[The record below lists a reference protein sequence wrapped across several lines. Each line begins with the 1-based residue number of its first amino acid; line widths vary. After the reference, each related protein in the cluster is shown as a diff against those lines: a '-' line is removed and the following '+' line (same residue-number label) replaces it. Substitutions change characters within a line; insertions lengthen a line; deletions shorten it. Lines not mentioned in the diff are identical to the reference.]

1 MLEVRAPSHSKRKLR
16 WVRATAIRD
25 AASLIRLRK
34 EIRFYAIFP
43 RMKNLDHTRRRFM
56 ATFAGAGLGSTLVPG
71 IVWARVQ
78 DAPTPKVTLAMIN
91 EALKLAGVEV
101 SEEEKTG
108 LVDGAN
114 RNLSGYDDLRK
125 LHIPPDVSPPFH
137 FSPVTPGM
145 TVSKAKQ
152 PFRLSAAPAV
162 KRPANLEDA
171 AFWPVRHLAELLR
184 TRQVTSLELTE
195 MYLARL
201 HRYNGLL
208 NNVVTFLDDHGRAEA
223 KRADQ
228 EIAAGKYKGPLHGIP
243 WGAKDIISLKG
254 HPTTWGSAPFKE
266 QVLDYDAT
274 VIEQLRDAGAVLI
287 AKVTT
292 GELAGG
298 DNWFGGQTKSPW
310 DPTQGSSGSSA
321 GPSSATAAGCIAFG
335 IGTETSG
342 SILSP
347 SARCGLA
354 GLRPTFGRVS
364 RYGVMAL
371 SWTQD
376 RLGPICRYAEDT
388 AIVMQA
394 ISKPDGRDMSVTDV
408 PFNWNASF
416 NIKAL
421 KVGIIQESFD
431 EITNASAKAN
441 ADKMLAT
448 FKQIGITQFIP
459 ITVPN
464 FTTSTGSFGVE
475 RTAYFDEHARAGR
488 MKGTRGG
495 TQSAGYLLPAPLYL
509 QQQRARMMMMMEL
522 QKATAHVDVYLVGSN
537 NTGVGGPGPR
547 PAGGAPEPPR
557 PPQPER
563 PQTPSQRH
571 FGYANLAGYPA
582 INLPNG
588 FADTGGPTN
597 AVIYGQPYRE
607 LEIIALAKAYQD
619 AAGFHLQKPA
629 KLDQPTTTQGQ

>member
-1 MLEVRAPSHSKRKLR
+1 MA
-16 WVRATAIRD
+16 AF
-25 AASLIRLRK
+25 AASGL
-34 EIRFYAIFP
+34 
-43 RMKNLDHTRRRFM
+43 
-56 ATFAGAGLGSTLVPG
+56 ATTLVPG
-71 IVWARVQ
+71 VLWARMQ
-78 DAPTPKVTLAMIN
+78 DSGAQRITLAMVN
-91 EALKLAGVEV
+91 EAMKLAGVDIAED
-101 SEEEKTG
+101 EKNG
-108 LVDGAN
+108 LVEAAN
-114 RNLSGYDDLRK
+114 RNLAGYDDIRK
-125 LHIPPDVSPPFH
+125 LHIPADVSPPFH

-145 TVSKAKQ
+145 SVSKTRQ
-152 PFRLSAAPAV
+152 PWRLSPAPSV
-162 KRPANLEDA
+162 KRPANLEDV
-171 AFWPVRHLAELLR
+171 AFWPVRHLAELIR
-184 TRQVTSLELTE
+184 TRQVTSLELTD

-208 NNVVTFLDDHGRAEA
+208 NNVVTFLDDYGRAEA
-223 KRADQ
+223 KRADA

-243 WGAKDIISLKG
+243 WGAKDIISVKG
-254 HPTTWGSAPFKE
+254 YPTTWGSAPFKD
-266 QVLDYDAT
+266 QVLDYDAS
-274 VIEQLRDAGAVLI
+274 VVELLRDAGAVLI

-388 AIVMQA
+388 AIVMLA
-394 ISKPDGRDMSVTDV
+394 IAKPDGRDMSVTDV
-408 PFNWNASF
+408 PFNWNAQF
-416 NIKAL
+416 DVKKL
-421 KVGIIQESFD
+421 RVGIIQESFD
-431 EITNASAKAN
+431 EITNPNAKAN
-441 ADKMLAT
+441 AEKMLAT
-448 FKQIGITQFIP
+448 FKQLGVTQFIP
-459 ITVPN
+459 ITVPEFSTN
-464 FTTSTGSFGVE
+464 TGSFNVE

-495 TQSAGYLLPAPLYL
+495 TQANGFLIPAPLYL

-537 NTGVGGPGPR
+537 STGMGGPAGPR
-547 PAGGAPEPPR
+547 PAGAAAETPR
-557 PPQPER
+557 PPQPQR
-563 PQTPSQRH
+563 PQSPSQRH

-582 INLPNG
+582 INIPNG
-588 FADTGGPTN
+588 FADTGTPTS
-597 AVIYGQPYRE
+597 AVIYAQPYRE

-619 AAGFHLQKPA
+619 AAGFHLRKPA
-629 KLDQPTTTQGQ
+629 KLDQATTTQA